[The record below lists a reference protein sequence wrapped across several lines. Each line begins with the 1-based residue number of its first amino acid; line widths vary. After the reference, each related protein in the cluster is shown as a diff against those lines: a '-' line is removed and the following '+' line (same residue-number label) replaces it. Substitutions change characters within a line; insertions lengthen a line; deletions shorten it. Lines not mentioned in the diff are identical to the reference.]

1 MERST
6 TISNFSDVVKVTV
19 LAQSWCSPFSALSY
33 LTKEF
38 AFHLAENTR
47 VEVNLLVPDESLRE
61 VDKLDAKRR
70 GITIA
75 EAKVHPGFRDPI
87 ERLYF
92 PPNNLVTNVVV
103 ALNHRLGKIAHVLR
117 EHGLTEKRIQMVHSP
132 NSNRETNVGLCEE
145 ADLAV
150 GLGSKL
156 TSELTVSLRYQSKKV
171 IKLTPGVFSEFAD
184 LNHADENGG
193 GFRILVLSGNEST
206 EFRDDRFH
214 IAAQTIS
221 SLRDSSFYLVV
232 IGVEKDKRSEF
243 LKKCR
248 ENDVAEQQL
257 IMKDYPVGEEDL
269 KRLFC
274 EVDLAILLSAKDECG
289 LIALCALSAGLPLY
303 VCGDSAFADSLRE
316 VPLGRASI
324 IENAENFENWTRPIK
339 DAKVADRKFRLNEAK
354 KLRSNFEETH
364 NWKTQIESLVKQML
378 DMFKGITFL
387 FTFLT

>member
-1 MERST
+1 M
-6 TISNFSDVVKVTV
+6 
-19 LAQSWCSPFSALSY
+19 
-33 LTKEF
+33 
-38 AFHLAENTR
+38 
-47 VEVNLLVPDESLRE
+47 
-61 VDKLDAKRR
+61 
-70 GITIA
+70 
-75 EAKVHPGFRDPI
+75 
-87 ERLYF
+87 
-92 PPNNLVTNVVV
+92 
-103 ALNHRLGKIAHVLR
+103 
-117 EHGLTEKRIQMVHSP
+117 
-132 NSNRETNVGLCEE
+132 
-145 ADLAV
+145 
-150 GLGSKL
+150 
-156 TSELTVSLRYQSKKV
+156 
-171 IKLTPGVFSEFAD
+171 
-184 LNHADENGG
+184 
-193 GFRILVLSGNEST
+193 
-206 EFRDDRFH
+206 
-214 IAAQTIS
+214 
-221 SLRDSSFYLVV
+221 
-232 IGVEKDKRSEF
+232 EKDKRSEF
-243 LKKCR
+243 LKKCG

-339 DAKVADRKFRLNEAK
+339 DAKEADRKFRLNEAK

>member
-47 VEVNLLVPDESLRE
+47 VEVNLLVPEESLRE
-61 VDKLDAKRR
+61 VDKLEAERR

-117 EHGLTEKRIQMVHSP
+117 EHGLTEKRIQMVHSLT
-132 NSNRETNVGLCEE
+132 SNRETNVGLCEE

-156 TSELTVSLRYQSKKV
+156 TSELTVSLRYQGKKV
-171 IKLTPGVFSEFAD
+171 IKLTPGIFSEFD
-184 LNHADENGG
+184 DVNPNDENGG
-193 GFRILVLSGNEST
+193 YFRILVLSGNEST
-206 EFRDDRFH
+206 AFRDDRFH

-257 IMKDYPVGEEDL
+257 KMKDYPVGEEDL

-324 IENAENFENWTRPIK
+324 IENAENFENWIRPIK

-364 NWKTQIESLVKQML
+364 NWKTQIESLVKEML
-378 DMFKGITFL
+378 DMFKGTTFL

>member
-117 EHGLTEKRIQMVHSP
+117 EHGLTEKRIQMVHSL

-171 IKLTPGVFSEFAD
+171 IKLTPGIFSEFAD
-184 LNHADENGG
+184 FNHADENGG
-193 GFRILVLSGNEST
+193 DFRILVLSGNEST

-339 DAKVADRKFRLNEAK
+339 DAKVADRKFPLNEAK